1 MASGATGSVIIKGG
15 RGKTRGEGGKKGEEG
30 GEERKGSQ
38 MMVNMGGGRVGVYFK
53 NKRKGGREGG
63 EAE

>member
-1 MASGATGSVIIKGG
+1 MASGATGSVIVRGG
-15 RGKTRGEGGKKGEEG
+15 RGKTRGEGGKKG
-30 GEERKGSQ
+30 RKAGRRGRGSK
-38 MMVNMGGGRVGVYFK
+38 MIVNMGGGRVGVYFK

>member
-1 MASGATGSVIIKGG
+1 MASGATGSVIVRGG
-15 RGKTRGEGGKKGEEG
+15 RGKTRGDEGKKGEEG
-30 GEERKGSQ
+30 GEERKGEQ
-38 MMVNMGGGRVGVYFK
+38 NDCEYGRGRVGVYFK